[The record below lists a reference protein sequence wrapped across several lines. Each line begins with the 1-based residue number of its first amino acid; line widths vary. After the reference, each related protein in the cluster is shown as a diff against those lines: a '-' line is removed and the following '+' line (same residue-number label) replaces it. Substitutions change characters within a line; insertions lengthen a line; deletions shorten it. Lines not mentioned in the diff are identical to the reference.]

1 MNEDRLVMASTLKL
15 LRRPWGFTFVEV
27 LVAIAVI
34 GVLGGVAYVNFTG
47 AQEGTGASK
56 LENDVRVLNNA
67 IDSYLAAGG
76 SLTNATTAGAVLD
89 KLKTVATDASAERTL
104 GVTGSFVDPRTT
116 IVLQTAAE
124 GNSAVRRA
132 FFTNSSPPRFY
143 TASAGGVGIKEFAFD
158 EVAAGATAATET
170 RTRTLDQA
178 STDGW
183 VWDYNDRTVAAAPA
197 GLVPTAVD
205 VAGGTTNVG
214 QTIIQLNPPTFS
226 PVEGAYTLADYPL
239 PFRID
244 DPNDPTISRIYY
256 SLNGSPYVLF
266 NTPFTIDPD
275 TSVSAQS
282 VSLDPSRY
290 SSSTIATANYTLTP
304 LLLTISL
311 TAPVSV
317 TYAQAGGAMLNQPA
331 QTPLSATV
339 ALTPAIPAPYL
350 TSSNFNIRYTLNG
363 STPSAINGIVGPAFS
378 DTFESPSIPLGI
390 SNFGTNASI
399 NIQAMAVTL
408 RPSWF
413 ISSGVVQRTVTAQ
426 TEPMTAP
433 MVFPTNQVVT
443 ASVTVV
449 MSNPLTGPA
458 TNMIIRYTTNGTT
471 PSLTNGIVYSG
482 PFSLSSFAVN
492 EQKSVR
498 AVTFPPSGLT
508 NWFTPSPA
516 TVRTYT
522 GPSSAGSG
530 IPSGA
535 LVASATLN
543 STFNGNVTIAYPTNG
558 SVADITYNKDAVING
573 SLYVPGTP
581 RVAQNTPYI
590 TNWTPALDAQFANR
604 IYGIVEGQ
612 SPSPRVVNLT
622 GPTTPTNYVITFNNN
637 SYITGKIFR
646 RIERYTLTRLNV
658 ATFPAKTSSAT
669 LNLNGPVGAPLSATN
684 VADVT
689 LNTGTVG
696 SVPLLPGTYGNMTAN
711 NNSKFVLGNATNPDV
726 IQTYSFDSLQLNSEA
741 DLVIVGRVVLNIRN
755 GFAINNGSVLGNV
768 ANPDWLQINVWNG
781 NVAANSGSSIYGRL
795 YVPGHR
801 VDLNNGSVL
810 NGSVSANALQINS
823 SATVFSLSP
832 SISPTP

>member
-1 MNEDRLVMASTLKL
+1 MASTLKL
-15 LRRPWGFTFVEV
+15 LRRPWGFTFIEV
-27 LVAIAVI
+27 LVAIAVV

-104 GVTGSFVDPRTT
+104 GVTGSFVDPRIT

-124 GNSAVRRA
+124 GNSAVPRA
-132 FFTNSSPPRFY
+132 FLTNSSPPRFY
-143 TASAGGVGIKEFAFD
+143 TASGGGAGIKEFAFD
-158 EVAAGATAATET
+158 EVAAGAAAGTET
-170 RTRTLDQA
+170 RTRSLDQSA
-178 STDGW
+178 TNGW
-183 VWDYNDRTVAAAPA
+183 VWDYNDRTVAAAPP

-205 VAGGTTNVG
+205 IAGGTTNVG
-214 QTIIQLNPPTFS
+214 QPIIQLSPPTFS
-226 PVEGAYTLADYPL
+226 PAEGAYTLADYPMQL
-239 PFRID
+239 TIS

-275 TSVSAQS
+275 TSVSALC

-290 SSSTIATANYTLTP
+290 TSSTIATANYTLTP
-304 LLLTISL
+304 LLLSISL
-311 TAPVSV
+311 TAPASV
-317 TYAQAGGAMLNQPA
+317 TYAQAGGAMLNQVL
-331 QTPLSATV
+331 QTPPSATV
-339 ALTPAIPAPYL
+339 ALTASVPAPYL
-350 TSSNFNIRYTLNG
+350 TSSNFNIRYTLDG
-363 STPSAINGIVGPAFS
+363 STPSATNGLPGPDFS
-378 DTFESPSIPLGI
+378 GSFVSPAIPL
-390 SNFGTNASI
+390 STNNFGTNASLDI
-399 NIQAMAVTL
+399 RAAAISL

-413 ISSGVVQRTVTAQ
+413 TSSAPVQRTVTASPV
-426 TEPMTAP
+426 PMDPP

-458 TNMIIRYTTNGTT
+458 TNMVIRYTTNGTT
-471 PSLTNGIVYSG
+471 PTLTNGILYSG
-482 PFSLSSFAVN
+482 PFSVSGFAVN
-492 EQKSVR
+492 EQKSIR
-498 AVTFPPSGLT
+498 AVTFPPNGLT
-508 NWFTPSPA
+508 NWFTPSTA
-516 TVRTYT
+516 SIRTYT

-558 SVADITYNKDAVING
+558 VVANITYNRNAVING

-581 RVAQNTPYI
+581 RVAQNSPYI
-590 TNWTPALDAQFANR
+590 PAWTTANDAQFANR

-622 GPTTPTNYVITFNNN
+622 GPTMPTNYVITFNNN

-646 RIERYTLTRLNV
+646 RIERYTLTRLN
-658 ATFPAKTSSAT
+658 TNSFPVKTSSAS
-669 LNLNGPVGAPLSATN
+669 LSLNGPVGAPLSATN
-684 VADVT
+684 VANVT
-689 LNTGTVG
+689 LNTSTVG

-711 NNSKFVLGNATNPDV
+711 NNSKFVLGDAANPDV
-726 IQTYSFDSLQLNSEA
+726 PLTYSFDRLALNSEA
-741 DLVIVGRVVLNIRN
+741 DLVIVGRVILNIRN
-755 GFAINNGSVLGNV
+755 GFAINNGSVVGNV
-768 ANPDWLQINVWNG
+768 DHPDWLQINVWNG

-810 NGSVSANALQINS
+810 TGSVSANALQINS

-832 SISPTP
+832 SVSPTP